1 MAGTYGYLVWD
12 LILGVFWALIY
23 FSQKKIRRKI
33 LWGSI
38 LAFPFGLGELY
49 FHPTYWK
56 HPQTLF
62 NLAANYNLDIESFL
76 LMFFL
81 GGLAAALYET
91 FKSNYKCEHYKCCVE
106 RCYCYLSLAVTLTVF
121 IVLTKMFPDWSI
133 IYPSSVAPLAGGI
146 FAFIVYPKLRQH
158 IFAGGLL
165 FMFLYLLSI
174 AVTELLVPGWII
186 NTWNF
191 SILSGITILK
201 VPIEE
206 LMFGFAFGTLWAPLY
221 EEICSN
227 FSAN

>member
-91 FKSNYKCEHYKCCVE
+91 FKSNYKFEHYKCCVE

-146 FAFIVYPKLRQH
+146 FGVGVIRNGVTNKKFLRIVENVVV
-158 IFAGGLL
+158 LL
-165 FMFLYLLSI
+165 FIAMIILVIAAAIEVYL
-174 AVTELLVPGWII
+174 TP
-186 NTWNF
+186 
-191 SILSGITILK
+191 
-201 VPIEE
+201 
-206 LMFGFAFGTLWAPLY
+206 AFF
-221 EEICSN
+221 N
-227 FSAN
+227 